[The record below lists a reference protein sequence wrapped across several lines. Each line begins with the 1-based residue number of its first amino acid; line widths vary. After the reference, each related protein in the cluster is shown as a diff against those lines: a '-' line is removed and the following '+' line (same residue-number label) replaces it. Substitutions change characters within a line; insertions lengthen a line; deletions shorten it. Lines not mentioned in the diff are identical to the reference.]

1 MKLLIT
7 YGKDLPAVKFDK
19 KVTIRP
25 GEEYKAFDFSI
36 IKDFDQIYTYVE
48 SPAYAF
54 ATSLLYSKDYFIVRN
69 PYMMPNKIPRVEVK
83 EVKDHL
89 ETSKEK
95 TVIIA
100 GQDKTK
106 AVVES
111 YAGRKID
118 EKEPDMSI
126 TKMPKYKGYCIVFTP
141 TTPSIILDTLSV
153 ADKYNVEVILVAPVI
168 DSKIGGKITCNLMG
182 KPTDKISAIK
192 FLKLI

>member
-1 MKLLIT
+1 MKVLIT

-19 KVTIRP
+19 KVTIKP

-36 IKDFDQIYTYVE
+36 IKDFDQDYTCVE

-54 ATSLLYSKDYFIVRN
+54 ATSLLYSKDYFIVKN

-106 AVVES
+106 AVVETH
-111 YAGRKID
+111 AGRKID

-126 TKMPKYKGYCIVFTP
+126 TKMLKYKGYCIIFTP

-168 DSKIGGKITCNLMG
+168 DSKIGGRITCNLMG
-182 KPTDKISAIK
+182 KPIDKISAIK
-192 FLKLI
+192 FLKLV